1 MIAPVAPAE
10 QHMTVPIQRNRMVL
24 LVFGVGIASGLHLGM
39 LHLFLWRS
47 WAAPVTFLAA
57 STAYAAVCFAL
68 WRWVLP
74 RLTQRSFVRQLT
86 LEIAVCLAVFGSI
99 SIGSTVLIASWLGA
113 PSLFGIPHGEA
124 KVITITPEI
133 RQQWVWI
140 YAFLPVLPVV
150 IMTLLSYHQVYR
162 RMRALQSR
170 AEQLRDLAAT
180 AQLAALRA
188 QLNPHFLFNSL
199 NSIAQL
205 IHHDPDKAEA
215 CVERLAEIL
224 RYVLRRSEED
234 FVPLADE
241 LGMTRSYLEIEQAR
255 FEDRL
260 HVESDVDA
268 DTLGRLVPNL
278 ILQPLV
284 ENAVKHGLA
293 TKMGPGTVRI
303 EARVADGVLCLSV
316 FDDGVGMNALALSRA
331 FESGVGLRNLRER
344 LHHLYGQAGE
354 PNIES
359 RPGMGTRVEI
369 RLPLVLPEAA

>member
-1 MIAPVAPAE
+1 MIAPVAPAD
-10 QHMTVPIQRNRMVL
+10 QLMTRPIQRNRMVL

-47 WAAPVTFLAA
+47 WAAPVTFLSA
-57 STAYAAVCFAL
+57 STVYAAVCYAL

-74 RLTQRSFVRQLT
+74 RLAQRSLVRQLT
-86 LEIAVCLAVFGSI
+86 LEAAVCLVVFGCI
-99 SIGSTVLIASWLGA
+99 SVGSTVLIASWFGA
-113 PSLFGIPHGEA
+113 PSLFGIPHGEPR
-124 KVITITPEI
+124 VITVTPEM

-150 IMTLLSYHQVYR
+150 LMTLLSYHQVYR
-162 RMRALQSR
+162 RVRALQTR

-205 IHHDPDKAEA
+205 IHQDPDKAEA

-224 RYVLRRSEED
+224 RYVLKRSEED

-241 LGMTRSYLEIEQAR
+241 LGMTHSYLEIEQAR

-260 HVESDVDA
+260 RVESDVA
-268 DTLGRLVPNL
+268 PDTLARLVPNL

-293 TKMGPGTVRI
+293 AKLGPGTVRI
-303 EARVADGVLCLSV
+303 EARVADDMLLLTVL
-316 FDDGVGMNALALSRA
+316 DDGVGMSANTLSQA
-331 FESGVGLRNLRER
+331 FETVVGLRNLRER
-344 LHHLYGQAGE
+344 LCHLYGQAGT
-354 PNIES
+354 PAIES

>member
-10 QHMTVPIQRNRMVL
+10 QLMTGPVQRNRMVL

-47 WAAPVTFLAA
+47 WAAPVTFVSA
-57 STAYAAVCFAL
+57 SVAYAAVCYAL

-74 RLTQRSFVRQLT
+74 RLAQRNFVRQLT
-86 LEIAVCLAVFGSI
+86 LEAAVCLVVFGFI
-99 SIGSTVLIASWLGA
+99 SVGSTVLIAGLLGQ
-113 PSLFGIPHGEA
+113 PSPFGVPQGEA
-124 KVITITPEI
+124 RVITVTPEM

-150 IMTLLSYHQVYR
+150 LMTMLSYHQVYR
-162 RMRALQSR
+162 RVRALQTR

-205 IHHDPDKAEA
+205 IHQDPDKAEA

-224 RYVLRRSEED
+224 RYVLKRSEED

-260 HVESDVDA
+260 RVESDIAA

-303 EARVADGVLCLSV
+303 EARLADDILYLTVL
-316 FDDGVGMNALALSRA
+316 DDGVGMNASALSEA
-331 FESGVGLRNLRER
+331 FERGVGLRNLRER
-344 LHHLYGQAGE
+344 LHHLYGQDGMPA
-354 PNIES
+354 IES
-359 RPGMGTRVEI
+359 RPGEGTRVEI
-369 RLPLVLPEAA
+369 RLPLVMPEAA

>member
-1 MIAPVAPAE
+1 M
-10 QHMTVPIQRNRMVL
+10 QRSSQRNRML
-24 LVFGVGIASGLHLGM
+24 ILVFGVGIASGLHLGL
-39 LHLFLWRS
+39 LHFFLWKS

-57 STAYAAVCFAL
+57 STGYAALCYAM

-74 RLTQRSFVRQLT
+74 RLRQRSFARQLM
-86 LEIAVCLAVFGSI
+86 LESAACLVVFGCVSF
-99 SIGSTVLIASWLGA
+99 GSTVLFA
-113 PSLFGIPHGEA
+113 SLFGVPGPFGEPQGESR
-124 KVITITPEI
+124 VITVTPEI

-150 IMTLLSYHQVYR
+150 MMTMLSYHQVYR
-162 RMRALQSR
+162 RVRALQSR
-170 AEQLRDLAAT
+170 AEQLRELAAT

-205 IHHDPDKAEA
+205 IHDDPDKAEA
-215 CVERLAEIL
+215 CVERLADIL
-224 RYVLRRSEED
+224 RYVLKRSEDD

-260 HVESDVDA
+260 RVEADVA
-268 DTLGRLVPNL
+268 PDTLGKLVPNL

-293 TKMGPGTVRI
+293 AKMGPGTVRI
-303 EARVADGVLCLSV
+303 EARLANGSLCLAV
-316 FDDGVGMNALALSRA
+316 LDDGVGMTPSTLARA

-344 LHHLYGQAGE
+344 LRHLYGLDGVPA
-354 PNIES
+354 IVS
-359 RPGMGTRVEI
+359 RPGEGTRVEI
-369 RLPLVLPEAA
+369 RLPLVLPQAA